1 MSLSIIASIVAH
13 PEHRETVRQALS
25 AMLTPTRAEAG
36 CRQYDL
42 HVDQADPNRM
52 VMIERWTD
60 DAALD
65 AHVAT
70 PHMAQLKAIIGDKTA
85 GIDIQRLNHI
95 A

>member
-1 MSLSIIASIVAH
+1 MSLSIIATIVAQT
-13 PEHRETVRQALS
+13 EHRETVLQALT

-42 HVDQADPNRM
+42 HVDQSDPNRL
-52 VMIERWTD
+52 VMIERWSD

-65 AHVAT
+65 AHIAT
-70 PHMAQLKAIIGDKTA
+70 SHMAQLKAVIADKTA
-85 GIDIQRLNHI
+85 GIDIQRLTHV